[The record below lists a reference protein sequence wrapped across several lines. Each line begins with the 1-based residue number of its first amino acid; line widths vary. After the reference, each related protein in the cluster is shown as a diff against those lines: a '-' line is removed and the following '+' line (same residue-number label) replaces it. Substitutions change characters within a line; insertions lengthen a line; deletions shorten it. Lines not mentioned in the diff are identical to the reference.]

1 MMVAAEKVTISPG
14 RAQDWINTVINPV
27 LDGIRRE
34 RRFLPDGPWRWQPTT
49 RSFEF
54 FLPAREYVPHP
65 YGDNY
70 DDFIEKYRGVGD
82 DLGAHDR
89 LLAAFTRAF
98 EHAFDTLRADRSSFK
113 HELDSAVAGRGR
125 YNVPLETRDWFVSY
139 VAGDFERLPDYY
151 VGHDRYNA
159 RADRL
164 LAASR
169 GVLKQAEIDVPGL
182 ARRVADHDAKL
193 EKQLVDVRRD
203 LADHYGARVRPS

>member
-1 MMVAAEKVTISPG
+1 MVDKIVAFETSGRDFSGPALMVA
-14 RAQDWINTVINPV
+14 
-27 LDGIRRE
+27 
-34 RRFLPDGPWRWQPTT
+34 
-49 RSFEF
+49 
-54 FLPAREYVPHP
+54 
-65 YGDNY
+65 DN
-70 DDFIEKYRGVGD
+70 
-82 DLGAHDR
+82 
-89 LLAAFTRAF
+89 
-98 EHAFDTLRADRSSFK
+98 AD
-113 HELDSAVAGRGR
+113 
-125 YNVPLETRDWFVSY
+125 